1 MANGNIWNPNTRMY
15 EAIDDRRA
23 DNLPISGVTPR
34 FCFICGSGLKDAGH
48 DWLQCES
55 EECAEM
61 FRTHKDAKGN
71 QHVMMFRTP
80 FTPK

>member
-1 MANGNIWNPNTRMY
+1 MKTNELTD
-15 EAIDDRRA
+15 E
-23 DNLPISGVTPR
+23 NLPISGVTPR

-48 DWLQCES
+48 NWLQCES
-55 EECAEM
+55 EDCAEM
-61 FRTHKDAKGN
+61 FRTNKDAKGN